1 MPGSVGDLFC
11 IHWPALRPRVEGPV
25 EAVLVLPA
33 FAEEMNKCR
42 RMTTLLAQ
50 ASQARGVDAF
60 SVDLTGTGDSGGE
73 FRDATVERWSADLA
87 AAADW
92 LQRQRVDTL
101 HVVAVRGGALL
112 LNDLALPASLARG
125 SLVLWQPIT
134 SGRQLVSQFLRLR
147 NAEAMVSGGPA
158 ESRDP
163 RRVLQE
169 DGFIEVA
176 GYDLTLPL
184 VEGLERLALPS
195 SLLRNW
201 NRSCWIEIAAGAAD
215 GVQRPAPTPAAARI
229 VAGMKAEGIRVD
241 LDAVE
246 GEPFWA
252 TPEIAVVPA
261 LIDRSV
267 ACFGG
272 TP

>member
-1 MPGSVGDLFC
+1 
-11 IHWPALRPRVEGPV
+11 
-25 EAVLVLPA
+25 
-33 FAEEMNKCR
+33 
-42 RMTTLLAQ
+42 
-50 ASQARGVDAF
+50 
-60 SVDLTGTGDSGGE
+60 
-73 FRDATVERWSADLA
+73 
-87 AAADW
+87 
-92 LQRQRVDTL
+92 
-101 HVVAVRGGALL
+101 
-112 LNDLALPASLARG
+112 
-125 SLVLWQPIT
+125 
-134 SGRQLVSQFLRLR
+134 
-147 NAEAMVSGGPA
+147 
-158 ESRDP
+158 
-163 RRVLQE
+163 VLQE